1 MKAKGI
7 HMSVYDL
14 IWWSLVA
21 FIIYFWWKNV
31 V

>member
-1 MKAKGI
+1 MKAEGI
-7 HMSVYDL
+7 NMNIYDL

-21 FIIYFWWKNV
+21 VIIYFWWKNV